1 MRKLIQV
8 FTSLRENKR
17 DWLRISKGENL
28 EDKLAI
34 ELKKIGFTRW
44 NKKELAKK
52 ERTKWKKLKKEV
64 QRKGKN
70 ELIINNFPSWTS
82 ESFVYSPYGS
92 QNYPDFL
99 VFTSKYIIPIELK
112 ASTKEGI
119 KPMWN
124 SHLPK
129 SNSLYIFASY
139 GKEDITFFRGSDV
152 IEEELSKKLW
162 DFFDRVKKVKEKFS
176 KSLTKSERGWKPYIR
191 VAFEQAE
198 TLLLPKNK
206 LDYFQH
212 PKRKEIEDKVFKW
225 LETLS

>member
-1 MRKLIQV
+1 MQKLVQI
-8 FTSLRENKR
+8 FASLRENKK

-34 ELKKIGFTRW
+34 ELKKAGFIRW
-44 NKKELAKK
+44 NKKELVKK
-52 ERTKWKKLKKEV
+52 EKVKWQKLRREV
-64 QRKGKN
+64 QRKENN
-70 ELIINNFPSWTS
+70 ELITNDFPSWTS

-99 VFTSKYIIPIELK
+99 IFTSKYIIPIELK
-112 ASTKEGI
+112 ASTREGI

-139 GKEDITFFRGSDV
+139 GKQDITFFRGSDV

-162 DFFDRVKKVKEKFS
+162 DFFGRVKRVKEEFS
-176 KSLTKSERGWKPYIR
+176 KSLSKSERGWKPYIR
-191 VAFEQAE
+191 VAFEQAK

-212 PKRKEIEDKVFKW
+212 PRRKEIEDNALKL
-225 LETLS
+225 LETFA